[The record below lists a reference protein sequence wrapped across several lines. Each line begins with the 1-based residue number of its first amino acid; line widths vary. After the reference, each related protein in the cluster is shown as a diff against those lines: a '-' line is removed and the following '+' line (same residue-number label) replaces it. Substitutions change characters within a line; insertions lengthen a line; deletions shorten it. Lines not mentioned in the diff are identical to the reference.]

1 MEQQARNEG
10 NSMSEKTEISWTDA
24 TFNPWWGCQ
33 KVSPA
38 CDHCYAERD
47 AGRFAPGTVLWGVG
61 SERRTFADK
70 HWEGPAKWAKR
81 AFVECPAC
89 GWRGMHTA
97 LNHEA
102 GYHRCPT
109 CRNDEWRPARMRVF
123 CASMADVGEDRRD
136 LDAPRLRLMA
146 LIEKTPWLDWL
157 LLTKRPENMQRLF
170 PWLRWPANVWIGT
183 TVEDQEQ
190 ADKRIPHLLAIPAAV
205 RFLSVE
211 PMLGEVDLE
220 RVVYERMTTIDALNG
235 LQGFPL
241 PHAPGPRVDWVI
253 IGGESGPK
261 ARPFDL
267 DECRILVAD
276 CADAGVPVFTK
287 QMGERWARETGTHH
301 LDAHGGDPQHWPA
314 GDWPREFPKPRA
326 P

>member
-1 MEQQARNEG
+1 MG
-10 NSMSEKTEISWTDA
+10 EKTGIQWTDH
-24 TFNPWWGCQ
+24 TFNPWWGCE

-38 CDHCYAERD
+38 CKHCYAETFSKRL
-47 AGRFAPGTVLWGVG
+47 GLPLWGG
-61 SERRTFADK
+61 ADTARRMASEKT
-70 HWEGPAKWAKR
+70 WGEPAKWNR
-81 AFVECPAC
+81 AAEK
-89 GWRGMHTA
+89 
-97 LNHEA
+97 A
-102 GYHRCPT
+102 GER
-109 CRNDEWRPARMRVF
+109 RRVF